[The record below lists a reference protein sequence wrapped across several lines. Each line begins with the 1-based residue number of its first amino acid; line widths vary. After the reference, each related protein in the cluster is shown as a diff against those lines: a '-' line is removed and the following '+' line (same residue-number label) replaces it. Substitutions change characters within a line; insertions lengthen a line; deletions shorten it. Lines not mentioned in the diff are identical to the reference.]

1 MERVND
7 LANRLAESFS
17 SYNFKK
23 TETDRISSQ
32 RDITYPWRAVVGHGD
47 GRGIDFQFRLSSKE
61 ISWIQLRHC
70 ERFDDIFNSNFEY
83 SRNVREAQFKF
94 PIWIILALPRAKF
107 NWKTRSFF

>member
-1 MERVND
+1 MVRVV
-7 LANRLAESFS
+7 A
-17 SYNFKK
+17 
-23 TETDRISSQ
+23 
-32 RDITYPWRAVVGHGD
+32 VGHGD
-47 GRGIDFQFRLSSKE
+47 GHGIDFQFRLSSKE